1 MDDRDYDR
9 YGGDR
14 VAMDTMAEM
23 EHNGGTDM
31 NPEEASYL
39 YKPKKRKKKKRTLKD
54 HYRSPKKEPLP
65 SITPPLKRIDYVLVF
80 ENREPDGL
88 ESKALKKYHK
98 NETLRERFETVLKE
112 TEHMQI
118 EKEVIGEQTFVKIH
132 CPFPRL
138 SEEAERIHLQMPLRE
153 GAIEEEDKK
162 KGCFASCR
170 NYFFTDNEQDYVSAP
185 YETGKRHVF
194 KGFEDPETFFRPAL
208 RSYLVNH
215 ILINMDIS
223 EKDDKADDDADKDE
237 KFDTLR
243 KKGLPFM
250 LMKKAY
256 TDAMILHDESPY
268 EKYKRLKDAGEPIPE
283 DQDPTKKPV
292 DDTLEDARKEM
303 NDTWCK
309 FTKFQPLWKV
319 RNYFGEKIA
328 FYFAWSG
335 TLITSLWIPML
346 LGLAITGYGL
356 YLSVKEYQM
365 QQDVIIANSTGL
377 NNTNSTAPTD
387 GTLLAEVTQI
397 GLDVFSIVK
406 ESFDNEITP
415 YFGIIIC
422 LWGTLFLE
430 IWKRNNAR
438 LAYEWD
444 VDDYE
449 DNEPDRPQF
458 YGTKER
464 IDPVSELPDWY
475 YPFYRQ
481 FVKFM
486 MSCGILIFMVCLVIA
501 SVVGVI
507 IYRVISRVN
516 FSKSTMEEFIYS
528 TLISSVL
535 NSVSIMIMGKIY
547 EILAYKL
554 TDWENH
560 RTQTSYDDALIIKLF
575 AFQFVNSYVSL
586 YYIAFFREQTTS
598 GGILDMGPGYE
609 DSCTNDNCMSM
620 LSFQVLV
627 LMLLKP
633 LPKFFKDVIM
643 PWGEKKL
650 KKLIKRCKKNK
661 VEEGE
666 KDEKMTKIDV
676 NDFLERERQKPPV
689 GNVLR
694 SPPVGDFTL
703 MEYNEKVIQYGYLM
717 LFSCSL
723 PLAPL
728 IALLTN
734 LFDIRVDAK
743 RLLWLNRRPVALI
756 AQDIGMWYGILEFI
770 NLAGVVTNAFL
781 IAFTSSWGRNTLS
794 LTWKLWYIII
804 FEHCVFAI
812 KFVIAYIIPDTP
824 TDVSLSMRREKY
836 QVTKILET
844 AGIMPLEEG
853 APMITSASAH
863 LATDYGSGM
872 PAGGISHLSGY
883 PSLFDKHG
891 VAYASPT
898 KSSMVDE
905 PDTARLS
912 YGLDGSTYIEG
923 EADQFPDTEAKPKRR
938 KKKKRRHHE
947 EDAYP
952 IAGDSNLHLY
962 PGVGESI
969 A

>member
-1 MDDRDYDR
+1 MDEESSLKGSLPLATIPNIGY
-9 YGGDR
+9 
-14 VAMDTMAEM
+14 
-23 EHNGGTDM
+23 NGGANLDKDET
-31 NPEEASYL
+31 SYL
-39 YKPKKRKKKKRTLKD
+39 YKPKKRKKKKRSLKD
-54 HYRSPKKEPLP
+54 LKSPRKEVLHEMTP
-65 SITPPLKRIDYVLVF
+65 SLKRIDYVLVH
-80 ENREPDGL
+80 ENKEQDGL
-88 ESKALKKYHK
+88 EGKALKNLQK
-98 NETLRERFETVLKE
+98 NEVLRQRLEHVLVKE
-112 TEHMQI
+112 EKMQI
-118 EKEVIGEQTFVKIH
+118 EKEVIGELTFVKIH

-138 SEEAERIHLQMPLRE
+138 SEEAEKVHLQMPLRE
-153 GAIEEEDKK
+153 GAIQENEQS
-162 KGCFASCR
+162 GCLSKCEK
-170 NYFFTDNEQDYVSAP
+170 YFVTDNEQDYVSAP
-185 YETGKRHVF
+185 YETAKRHVF

-223 EKDDKADDDADKDE
+223 EGNDEKDE
-237 KFDTLR
+237 DHLR
-243 KKGLPFM
+243 KKGLPFL

-256 TDAMILHDESPY
+256 TDGFILHDESAFEVDKRRKDYGEDPPEKERESATY
-268 EKYKRLKDAGEPIPE
+268 EN
-283 DQDPTKKPV
+283 
-292 DDTLEDARKEM
+292 DARKEM

-309 FTKFQPLWKV
+309 FTKFQPLWKI

-335 TLITSLWIPML
+335 TLITTLWIPAL

-356 YLSVKEYQM
+356 YLSVEEYRVQKD
-365 QQDVIIANSTGL
+365 QVS
-377 NNTNSTAPTD
+377 NNTMVNTTNTTGPTEQSILD
-387 GTLLAEVTQI
+387 EVTQI

-406 ESFDNEITP
+406 ESFDNKVTP

-430 IWKRNNAR
+430 IWKRKNAR

-444 VDDYE
+444 VDTFE

-481 FVKFM
+481 FIKFM

-507 IYRVISRVN
+507 IYRVIARVN
-516 FSKSTMEEFIYS
+516 FSDNTIEEFIFS

-535 NSVSIMIMGKIY
+535 NSVSIMVMGKVY

-560 RTQTSYDDALIIKLF
+560 RTQTSYDDALIIKIF

-586 YYIAFFREQTTS
+586 YYIAFFREQTTD
-598 GGILDMGPGYE
+598 GGILDLGDEYE
-609 DSCTNDNCMSM
+609 DTCTDGNCMSM

-633 LPKFFKDVIM
+633 LPKFSKDVLF
-643 PWGEKKL
+643 PWL
-650 KKLIKRCKKNK
+650 KKVMKKIWRRCKRNK
-661 VEEGE
+661 V
-666 KDEKMTKIDV
+666 DEANKEVNMTSIEI
-676 NDFLERERQKPPV
+676 NDFLEKERQKPPV
-689 GNVLR
+689 GDVQR

-703 MEYNEKVIQYGYLM
+703 MEYNEKIIQYGYLM

-723 PLAPL
+723 PLAPI

-743 RLLWLNRRPVALI
+743 RLLWFNRRPVALL

-770 NLAGVVTNAFL
+770 NISGVVTNAFL
-781 IAFTSSWGRNTLS
+781 IAFTSSWGRENLS

-804 FEHCVFAI
+804 FEHAVFAI

-824 TDVSLSMRREKY
+824 TDVSLAIRRERY

-844 AGIMPLEEG
+844 APNMPIEEG
-853 APMITSASAH
+853 EPMLTSATAH
-863 LATDYGSGM
+863 IATDYAAQGIGLSGSGVPM
-872 PAGGISHLSGY
+872 PLMY
-883 PSLFDKHG
+883 PAYEKHND
-891 VAYASPT
+891 AYTSPIKT
-898 KSSMVDE
+898 SSSMFE
-905 PDTARLS
+905 EGPSRLENLS
-912 YGLDGSTYIEG
+912 YGKDGTTYLDGKS
-923 EADQFPDTEAKPKRR
+923 DKFPETVIKPKRR
-938 KKKKRRHHE
+938 KKKKKHPPMDEH
-947 EDAYP
+947 
-952 IAGDSNLHLY
+952 DSYN
-962 PGVGESI
+962 
-969 A
+969 